1 MGDARSVT
9 CPPPPLLTLPSSS
22 LPSSF
27 QGPIAV
33 KAAVLT
39 IVERMAAS
47 GTSHLYTGPINSP
60 AGWAYAALTVAAL
73 DLLHDTWFYWT
84 HRALHTRLLYKPI
97 HAMHHRSVAPTAF
110 TGYSLHVVEAAI
122 VFANEILVCFLFPI
136 HAGLHRAYHLWTT
149 VIHNGGHAG
158 YEIAP
163 FIPSIQQLAW
173 RLAGRAGHPAALSTV
188 SHHDLHHRYP
198 TRHFALY
205 FTHWD
210 AALGTEHPG
219 YRGGL
224 ASGLDPAVVAAAARV
239 KGGGKGGPAG
249 SPEAA
254 AEDSIPAWRGEAA
267 AQVAAAAGV
276 ASPRGRGGGAGLAR
290 RAGGGLAA

>member
-1 MGDARSVT
+1 
-9 CPPPPLLTLPSSS
+9 
-22 LPSSF
+22 
-27 QGPIAV
+27 V

-39 IVERMAAS
+39 IVERMASA
-47 GTSHLYTGPINSP
+47 GTSRLYAGPINTL
-60 AGWAYAALTVAAL
+60 AGALYAVATIAAL
-73 DLLHDTWFYWT
+73 DLLHDAWFYWT
-84 HRALHTRLLYKPI
+84 HRALHSRLLYKPV

-110 TGYSLHVVEAAI
+110 TGYSFHVVEAAI

-173 RLAGRAGHPAALSTV
+173 RLAGRGGHPAALSTV

-224 ASGLDPAVVAAAARV
+224 ASGVDPAVVAARARV
-239 KGGGKGGPAG
+239 GGGKAGAGKGGRPA
-249 SPEAA
+249 PAA
-254 AEDSIPAWRGEAA
+254 DDAIPAWRGEAD
-267 AQVAAAAGV
+267 AQVAAAVGP
-276 ASPRGRGGGAGLAR
+276 ASPRGAGRRAAVVGGAA
-290 RAGGGLAA
+290 